1 MITFSGRT
9 PELLLLL
16 PHIPSRIPLI
26 VLTSH
31 VEPSTCPLIA
41 TRENSIL
48 LPAPIHEPEIKSFGL
63 SAPTSSTTVALAL
76 GDALSL
82 SVAERLHTIPGRTP
96 ADVFRSYHPGGA
108 IGVDTA
114 ASSVPRMSSVSTPID
129 SVCIATAHD
138 GQTLRSLD
146 ILRAAVRSPGGW
158 VRVSPYHMIA
168 PRQVQRLQDMNEAV
182 CDYRDPTIVRE
193 KSDFISLLGD
203 CAIEEARQWILKMR
217 SEERGKTFLHPGTIL
232 GIVDKHN
239 AVSGVVEIEDV
250 IGDDWTGL

>member
-9 PELLLLL
+9 PELKLLL
-16 PHIPSRIPLI
+16 PHIPASIPLI

-31 VEPSTCPLIA
+31 LAPSTCPLIA

-48 LPAPIHEPEIKSFGL
+48 LPAPIHEPENVSFGL
-63 SAPTSSTTVALAL
+63 SAPTTSTTVALAL

-82 SVAERLHTIPGRTP
+82 SVAERLHTIPGRSP

-108 IGVDTA
+108 IGVDAA
-114 ASSVPRMSSVSTPID
+114 ASSIPRMSAIATPIA
-129 SVCIATAHD
+129 SVPIATAID
-138 GQTLRSLD
+138 GNTLRSLD
-146 ILRAAVRSPGGW
+146 ILRSAVRSPGGW
-158 VRVSPYHMIA
+158 VRVGPYHMIA

-182 CDYRDPTIVRE
+182 CDYRDPSIVRE
-193 KSDFISLLGD
+193 KSDFISILGD
-203 CAIEEARQWILKMR
+203 CTIEEAREWIMKMR

-239 AVSGVVEIEDV
+239 EVSGVAEIED
-250 IGDDWTGL
+250 IMGDDWTEL